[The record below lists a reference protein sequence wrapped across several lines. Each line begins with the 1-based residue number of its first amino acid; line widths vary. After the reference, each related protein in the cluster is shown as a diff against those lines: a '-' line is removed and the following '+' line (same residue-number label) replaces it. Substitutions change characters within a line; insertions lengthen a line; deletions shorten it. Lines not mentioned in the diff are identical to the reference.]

1 MAEKMD
7 LSLDD
12 IIKQNK
18 GSSRGRGGRGGRGG
32 GKMRG
37 SRTAAPV
44 RTQRQGNRPAPYAKV
59 DTNSTLIFLLNH
71 WSYAFID
78 KINLGES

>member
-18 GSSRGRGGRGGRGG
+18 GSNRGRGGRGGRGG
-32 GKMRG
+32 GGKMRG
-37 SRTAAPV
+37 SRTGAPV
-44 RTQRQGNRPAPYAKV
+44 RNQRPGNATRSAPYAKV
-59 DTNSTLIFLLNH
+59 IAYSVIFYVLFLL
-71 WSYAFID
+71 F
-78 KINLGES
+78 KI